1 MPIDPSIPLQVQ
13 QGSPF
18 ASMQQAAQPMVSLA
32 ELANI
37 RQQNQMM
44 QAETQNLNNSA
55 AQSTQQ
61 NAEWSAYANLLK
73 NDPDHIIHDPDT
85 GLLDVN
91 KAQQWQM
98 NNMPLTG
105 TQFGD
110 SLVNHMNV
118 LNQWRTNVAN
128 TSDEDRARI
137 ASTAGAFL
145 GPNGVVGTPQQI
157 GNAFNTLR
165 GQLASDG
172 GQATWN
178 MAMQGLRNVQGNPQ
192 AMQGVLAELSR
203 MATPASTQAAARQ
216 GATSFVNNGA
226 TTMPVANT
234 GDFGAAPGTVT
245 GAGVN
250 NQLGPEQRQTV
261 GTNQLTGGPTVV
273 NRDLNGN
280 ITGIT
285 NAPTQGVYVPQ
296 PGDAQALPELQAERD
311 SARTQY
317 TAAGTQHENNRIVLA
332 NIDNVA
338 ATGMT
343 GQGIRN
349 IASAMGLN
357 IGPGVDSA
365 TAYDMVGK
373 GLERSA
379 LQAAQSMGPQTNAG
393 LDAQI
398 KANGSLGYTPQ
409 AIKEITKLNDALV
422 TGTQSYQPGLERAIA
437 ANPSAGVFAKRQF
450 DQQWGANFDPTIFRY
465 YNAIKSGDT
474 VEQQAIVKQLGGL
487 NSKGYNAMMQ
497 KAKNLQQLSNTGGVQ

>member
-1 MPIDPSIPLQVQ
+1 MPIDPNIPLQVN
-13 QGSPF
+13 QGSPMQ
-18 ASMQQAAQPMVSLA
+18 SMGQTLQPMVSLA
-32 ELANI
+32 QLANI

-44 QAETQNLNNSA
+44 QAETQNL
-55 AQSTQQ
+55 QQ
-61 NAEWSAYANLLK
+61 NASQGAQLQSERQTYSVAMDDPNSPFYNQDGTVDPNKFQVWANHNIPLTQ
-73 NDPDHIIHDPDT
+73 NVY
-85 GLLDVN
+85 GQALLDHTEAVN
-91 KAQQWQM
+91 KYKTTVANMSQGDHQVVNAALSSFVRPDGTVTATPQQVGAQLDAIAPQ
-98 NNMPLTG
+98 LTG
-105 TQFGD
+105 YGNSFVSQAK
-110 SLVNHMNV
+110 
-118 LNQWRTNVAN
+118 QA
-128 TSDEDRARI
+128 I
-137 ASTAGAFL
+137 ASTANNPQMMGQVLTQLARTTTPAATQQEQRRANTTLVNTGAATVPVAAT
-145 GPNGVVGTPQQI
+145 GDYGTPP
-157 GNAFNTLR
+157 G
-165 GQLASDG
+165 
-172 GQATWN
+172 
-178 MAMQGLRNVQGNPQ
+178 
-192 AMQGVLAELSR
+192 
-203 MATPASTQAAARQ
+203 TPTGSGIANQVGPEGRQ
-216 GATSFVNNGA
+216 
-226 TTMPVANT
+226 
-234 GDFGAAPGTVT
+234 TVT
-245 GAGVN
+245 GN
-250 NQLGPEQRQTV
+250 P
-261 GTNQLTGGPTVV
+261 LTGGMSVV
-273 NRDLNGN
+273 NRDANGT

-285 NAPTQGVYVPQ
+285 NPPTQGVYVPQ
-296 PGDAQALPELQAERD
+296 PGDVQALPELQAERD

-317 TAAGTQHENNRIVLA
+317 AAAGTQHENNRIVLS

-450 DQQWGANFDPTIFRY
+450 DQSWGANFDPTIFRY
-465 YNAIKSGDT
+465 YNAIKNGDT
-474 VEQQAIVKQLGGL
+474 AEQQAIVKQLGGL

-497 KAKNLQQLSNTGGVQ
+497 KAKNLQQLSNTGSIQ